1 MAEDGEGGERSEGDP
16 RMKMLEIYGLK
27 TLKQVYMYMY
37 CLLIGIINVMCSCIC
52 RKETSGLR

>member
-27 TLKQVYMYMY
+27 TLKQVHVHVLPLNWHY
-37 CLLIGIINVMCSCIC
+37 
-52 RKETSGLR
+52 